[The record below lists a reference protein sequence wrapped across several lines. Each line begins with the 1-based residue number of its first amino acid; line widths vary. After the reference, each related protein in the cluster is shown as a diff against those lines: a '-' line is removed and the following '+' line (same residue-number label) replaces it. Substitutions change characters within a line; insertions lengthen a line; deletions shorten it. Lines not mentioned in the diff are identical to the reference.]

1 MIRALIIRALDWL
14 DERERRSRHHDDA
27 GAVTSE
33 YLMLTA
39 LAAGIIGLIV
49 IPRMEGILGGVLDAI
64 DQALPG

>member
-14 DERERRSRHHDDA
+14 DERERRASRRGDA